1 MRSIESL
8 ERQSLTVLSGSKDG
22 GQDGRMAGVTSCNV
36 IENDLYEY
44 CKYMLV
50 CFYWYGRF

>member
-1 MRSIESL
+1 MRSIGSL

-36 IENDLYEY
+36 LGNDLYEY
-44 CKYMLV
+44 CKYILV
-50 CFYWYGRF
+50 CIYWYGRF